1 LGAGYG
7 EARARVAT
15 EHRLVSEGV
24 DQCWS
29 QKERFI
35 KREDL
40 EQAKLDYQHA
50 RQTCQ
55 RLMSES
61 EVE

>member
-1 LGAGYG
+1 
-7 EARARVAT
+7 
-15 EHRLVSEGV
+15 VSEGV

-50 RQTCQ
+50 RQTYQ